1 MKKTD
6 IFFSIIL
13 VPLDAVV
20 LIGAFLI
27 AWFLRFKYDPTALPV
42 GQEMEL
48 VEFIRIM
55 VYLIPVWVA
64 IFAFTGL
71 YRISLVGKRISSEAV
86 KIFIASSASVLVA
99 TIVLFGI
106 REATFSRLL
115 LIYMWLFSFLL
126 VFIERSFMIYLQRLL
141 YRQKIGLK
149 NVFLLTNGGAIENRL
164 RQRLSRPNNIGY
176 RLIGEEKAKYLDK
189 KKLSRI
195 IGGKKPDI
203 VLLVDT
209 KLNEKKT
216 CSFMEACLDKGVKF
230 TFVPN
235 LLDIIQTKT
244 ELADFFSTPIFIV
257 HSSVLEGWGRVVKR
271 IFDILGSILAIVIIS
286 PLFIIISILVKLTSS
301 GSILYIQHRIGRDGQ
316 KFPLYKFRSMT
327 QGADRKADWTT
338 KNDPRITPLGEFIRK
353 TNLDEIPQFFN
364 VLLGH
369 MSLVGPRPEQPKYV
383 KEFSNSIPKYFSRH
397 RVKSGITGWAQI
409 NGQRGDK
416 PIEDRVPY
424 DMYYV
429 NNWSIGLDLKI
440 IIITI
445 WQIISFSN
453 KGEV

>member
-20 LIGAFLI
+20 LVGAFLI
-27 AWFLRFKYDPTALPV
+27 GWFLRFKYDPTALPV
-42 GQEMEL
+42 GQEMEIA
-48 VEFIRIM
+48 EFVRIM
-55 VYLIPVWVA
+55 IYLIPVWVA
-64 IFAFTGL
+64 IFAFSGL
-71 YRISLVGKRISSEAV
+71 YQISLVGKRISSEAV

-99 TIVLFGI
+99 IIVLFGI

-149 NVFLLTNGGAIENRL
+149 NVLLLRNGGAIEDRL
-164 RQRLSRPNNIGY
+164 RKRLSRPNNLGY
-176 RLIGEEKAKYLDK
+176 NLVGEEKAKALDK
-189 KKLSRI
+189 RKLSEI
-195 IGGKKPDI
+195 ITQKKPDI

-209 KLNEKKT
+209 KLDEVKT
-216 CSFMEACLDKGVKF
+216 SSFMEACLDQGVKF

-257 HSSVLEGWGRVVKR
+257 HSSPLEGWGRVVKR
-271 IFDILGSILAIVIIS
+271 IFDIIGSFLAIIILS
-286 PLFIIISILVKLTSS
+286 PLFIIISALVKLTSL
-301 GSILYIQHRIGRDGQ
+301 GPVLYIQQRVGRDGRE
-316 KFPLYKFRSMT
+316 FPLYKFRSMSK
-327 QGADRKADWTT
+327 GADKQADWTT
-338 KNDPRITPLGEFIRK
+338 KNDPRITPLGEFLRK

-364 VLLGH
+364 VLFGH

-429 NNWSIGLDLKI
+429 NNWTLGLDLKI
-440 IIITI
+440 IFITI